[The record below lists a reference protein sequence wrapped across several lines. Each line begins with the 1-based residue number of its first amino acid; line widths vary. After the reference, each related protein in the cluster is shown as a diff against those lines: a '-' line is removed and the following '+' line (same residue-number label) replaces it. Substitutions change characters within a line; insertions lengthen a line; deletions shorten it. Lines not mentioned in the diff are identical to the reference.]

1 MKKALVLSLVM
12 TLILAS
18 NMFSQENYRV
28 IKVNGQI
35 IYVNTGNNMAQ
46 GDVFA
51 EDENLSFQTQ
61 NSRAAVINPNTGR
74 FILTPENYDDL
85 SSGNSN
91 FLPAMSNL
99 STRGGAINNQADLE
113 NQFSEYLTIIHS
125 ASYHINP
132 NAFPMNENNFFY
144 LTFNYQGEDINK
156 KLDSDGTKL
165 VLSRESILSV
175 DGNPIPGLDV
185 PVVTLNYMRDG
196 EPSYISDFVLTFPD
210 PDELNPEIQIILDES
225 KEKSYNAK
233 VNDISGYIFEF
244 YGKPDKEDVMDYLEE
259 EFGLKKE

>member
-1 MKKALVLSLVM
+1 MRKAIILPLVM
-12 TLILAS
+12 ILVFS
-18 NMFSQENYRV
+18 QKILSQENYRV

-35 IYVNTGNNMAQ
+35 IYVTTGNSMAQ

-99 STRGGAINNQADLE
+99 STRGGAINTQADLE
-113 NQFSEYLTIIHS
+113 NQFSEYLAIIHS
-125 ASYHINP
+125 ASYHVNP
-132 NAFPMNENNFFY
+132 NAFPMNDKNFFY
-144 LTFNYQGEDINK
+144 LTFDYDGETINK
-156 KLDSDGTKL
+156 KLDSEGTKL
-165 VLSRESILSV
+165 ILSRESILSI

-185 PVVTLNYMRDG
+185 PVVTLNYLRDG
-196 EPSYISDFVLTFPD
+196 EPAYISDFVLTFPD
-210 PDELNPEIQIILDES
+210 PDELNPEIRIILDES
-225 KEKSYNAK
+225 KDKSYNAK

-244 YGKPDKEDVMDYLEE
+244 YGKPDKEDVMYYLEK
-259 EFGLKKE
+259 EFGLKKD

>member
-1 MKKALVLSLVM
+1 MVIILTFSNSL
-12 TLILAS
+12 
-18 NMFSQENYRV
+18 FSQENYRV

-113 NQFSEYLTIIHS
+113 DQFSETLTIIHS

-132 NAFPMNENNFFY
+132 NVFPMNDNSFFY
-144 LTFNYQGEDINK
+144 LTFNHKGEEINK
-156 KLDSDGTKL
+156 KLDFEGTKL
-165 VLSRESILSV
+165 ILSKESILQI
-175 DGNPIPGLDV
+175 DGNPIPGLDI
-185 PVVTLNYMRDG
+185 PVMTLNYLNDG
-196 EPSYISDFVLTFPD
+196 EPMYISDFVLIFPD
-210 PDELNPEIQIILDES
+210 PDELNPEIRIILEES
-225 KEKSYNAK
+225 KNKSYNAK
-233 VNDISGYIFEF
+233 VNDISAYIYEF
-244 YGKPDKEDVMDYLEE
+244 YGKPDKADVMYYLET